1 MKTITL
7 SSNYNFESGYG
18 VLLHILLN
26 ELPKQS
32 IRIVPRTYSSISTNY
47 LQYFDN
53 IESFS
58 PNDLDLSILSISNNF
73 EFGTNNPFV
82 YLTFDRPRILYTMWE
97 STRVNDLLIEIMNKF
112 KCVIV
117 PNQYNKDNFIKQG
130 LNTRIEV
137 LNLFCDTD
145 FYCYKPHI
153 IQDKFVFGIS
163 NEDPRKNLDRVAK
176 SFLKAFKNISDVELR
191 IKTNSHVKKYLSGKV
206 SYKSDKFSK
215 EELRDWYHGLDVYI
229 SGATCEGWGMM
240 QQESM
245 CCGRPVIYT
254 EYGGLTEFISSD
266 VGIQVKYN
274 EVYSTQSWGN
284 YAGKW
289 SEYDEDDMVDK
300 MLYCYNSKNEVID
313 KGRLSSIKASKYTKD
328 RFIKN
333 LMGII
338 NDYV

>member
-1 MKTITL
+1 MKNLTV

-18 VLLHILLN
+18 ILLHILLE
-26 ELPKQS
+26 ELSKQS
-32 IRIVPRTYSSISTNY
+32 VNVIPRTYSTISNDY
-47 LQYFDN
+47 LKYFN
-53 IESFS
+53 EIKPFS
-58 PNDLDLSILSISNNF
+58 PNDLDLCLLSILNDV
-73 EFGTNNPFV
+73 GTNNPLV
-82 YLTFDRPRILYTMWE
+82 HLTFDRPRILYTMWE
-97 STRVNDLLIEIMNKF
+97 STRVNDLIIEIMNKF

-117 PNQYNKDNFIKQG
+117 PNSYNKQNFINQG

-145 FYCYKPHI
+145 FYRYKPHVVK
-153 IQDKFVFGIS
+153 DKFIFGIS

-191 IKTNSHVKKYLSGKV
+191 IKTNSHVKQYLNGKV
-206 SYKSDKFSK
+206 VYNSTKFSK
-215 EELRDWYHGLDVYI
+215 EQLRDWYYDIDVYV

-254 EYGGLTEFISSD
+254 QYGGLSEFISTD
-266 VGIQVKYN
+266 VGFQVKYE
-274 EVYSTQSWGN
+274 EVYSSQSWGN

-289 SEYDEDDMVDK
+289 SEYDENDMIEK
-300 MLYCYNSKNEVID
+300 MVYCYNNKDEVIE
-313 KGRLSSIKASKYTKD
+313 KGFLSSLKASQYTKD

-333 LMGII
+333 LMAII
-338 NDYV
+338 NDYI